1 MAFLTKDAIK
11 GTKSTPKMKK
21 VEVPEWG
28 GHVFVRELTAHG
40 RDRFEDATFAFN
52 TETGKVEMRQGQQRR
67 ALFLVLAVCDEN
79 GDAVF
84 TDDDVSWLGEME
96 FSVIDRIYQEA
107 QKINGM
113 TVEEATKNSESPSGG
128 SSSSD

>member
-11 GTKSTPKMKK
+11 GNKSTPKMKK
-21 VEVPEWG
+21 VEIPEWG

-40 RDRFEDATFAFN
+40 RDRFEDVMFAFN

-67 ALFLVLAVCDEN
+67 TFFLVLTVCDEN

-84 TDDDVSWLGEME
+84 TDEDISWLSEME

-113 TVEEATKNSESPSGG
+113 TVEKATKNSESPSGG
-128 SSSSD
+128 NSSSD